1 MTWLRIQCGIT
12 QGWRMCGLLCL
23 GIVSGV
29 MGCGSRY
36 TTAEISGK
44 VEYDGRP
51 MVGGGQIMFV
61 PLGQDD
67 GKASVGEIRPDG
79 TFSLTT
85 YRKGDGAVLGEHRV
99 EVWQET
105 IVQYA
110 QYKYERSD
118 KGEKQI
124 LISPEKKLAAAD
136 VIPAYYCGPDSP
148 LRHTVSDGDTNVM
161 ITLTPAVPAR

>member
-1 MTWLRIQCGIT
+1 MLQRRFVGIAMTWRA
-12 QGWRMCGLLCL
+12 CGLLWLFMC
-23 GIVSGV
+23 IVV
-29 MGCGSRY
+29 TGCGSRY

-44 VEYDGRP
+44 VEFDGRP

-61 PLGQDD
+61 PLREED

-85 YRKGDGAVLGEHRV
+85 YQKGDGAVLGEHRV

-105 IVQYA
+105 IVSYA

-124 LISPEKKLAAAD
+124 LIAPEKKLAAAD
-136 VIPAYYCGPDSP
+136 VIPAFYCGPESP
-148 LRHTVSDGDTNVM
+148 LRYTVSDQKEDVTISLSRTGST
-161 ITLTPAVPAR
+161 R